1 MRLEP
6 LASKVIVKR
15 TESDERTCGGIVL
28 PDVAREKP
36 RQGRVLSVGTGRR
49 LKNGIRVPLQ
59 VKEGDRVVFTAWAGM
74 PVRVADDELLIL
86 DEEEILA
93 ILE

>member
-15 TESDERTCGGIVL
+15 TESDERTSGGIVL